1 MKASFGAC
9 LAMVAGIVLAPVT
22 TATALSGWSGGA
34 DVPQGAQ
41 TGTQWG
47 EELPASGQSSGQ
59 SSPGQSGTLSNPFS
73 AFGGDGRRAS
83 WHAEVER
90 TARGHRIGNP
100 DAEAHLIEFM
110 NYTCSD
116 CARFA
121 REGEGALDLA
131 LLAPGHMTLEVR
143 PIIRNAI
150 DLTVSLL
157 VQCGEPED
165 FKDRHRMFLAR
176 QDDWLPK
183 ATSAPQSQQAL
194 WARGDRTSRANMAA
208 ALNLDDMLA
217 ERGMSRSDINR
228 CINDD
233 RAALTLTDNSQAD
246 LNEFGVTGT
255 PGFALDG
262 AMLPDV
268 HDWETLYPVLSARFR
283 PGSGR

>member
-9 LAMVAGIVLAPVT
+9 LAMVAGIVLAPIT
-22 TATALSGWSGGA
+22 TATALSEWSGGA

-47 EELPASGQSSGQ
+47 EELPALAQSS
-59 SSPGQSGTLSNPFS
+59 SGQSGTLSHPFS

-110 NYTCSD
+110 NYTCRD

-143 PIIRNAI
+143 P
-150 DLTVSLL
+150 
-157 VQCGEPED
+157 
-165 FKDRHRMFLAR
+165 M
-176 QDDWLPK
+176 
-183 ATSAPQSQQAL
+183 
-194 WARGDRTSRANMAA
+194 
-208 ALNLDDMLA
+208 
-217 ERGMSRSDINR
+217 RSI
-228 CINDD
+228 
-233 RAALTLTDNSQAD
+233 
-246 LNEFGVTGT
+246 
-255 PGFALDG
+255 
-262 AMLPDV
+262 
-268 HDWETLYPVLSARFR
+268 
-283 PGSGR
+283 